1 MDAASAVDRIFQ
13 RSLLRSAAPSDQP
26 LAREDSLLRRQ
37 AAVESRPAVF
47 TPHKLPLSHGQPS
60 SRTEAPHV
68 QRIVTLVQPTPAP
81 IRLPTT
87 LRFTGGDAA
96 ASVEAAAAPAPAL
109 TMPAAER
116 GQDAADVGAAESKGA
131 TESKGAAEGED
142 ETEPP
147 SDFVPELEQTVEAG
161 AVTRALA
168 SPSQPPP
175 PSVPPA
181 KAPNADFLAA
191 TANALGLGSIAAMLR
206 PSQPPRTCL
215 LPSATAA
222 IEPPPRVASA
232 CRTGGARS
240 VSKLTRDGSAPSTPH
255 TTPWYMGGPTHV
267 RDPIAAP
274 VDASVTAER
283 ETPIREKRARV
294 STEQRGKKRQPRRT
308 AAEEESVDLFAE
320 DW

>member
-60 SRTEAPHV
+60 SRTDAPHV
-68 QRIVTLVQPTPAP
+68 QRIVTLVQPTHAP

-116 GQDAADVGAAESKGA
+116 GQAAADVGAA
-131 TESKGAAEGED
+131 ESKGAAEGED

-181 KAPNADFLAA
+181 EAPNADFLAA

-206 PSQPPRTCL
+206 PSQPPRAGL
-215 LPSATAA
+215 LPSATAAIAA

-274 VDASVTAER
+274 ADASVTLTAER